1 MQSLE
6 PRVALDAAAAG
17 CGCQAGL
24 ALADTVAPEVRWV
37 APAAGPAPAATRAL
51 SFRLN
56 VADRVAVADR
66 PAVSSTPAIPTE
78 DIVVQADVARN
89 ATALEQTSP
98 TVGATADEAVPSAEA
113 RSIGEI
119 LAEFGEAQNGLL
131 EGYRLFQSGDPA
143 AASLALQE
151 AQAVLDGVKDDL
163 VHPSV
168 AEALGRKLQT
178 ALRKTGLFQE
188 RIRLAQEYVERG
200 SAKAVVFLN
209 KVTSTWKFGQ
219 KAANLLGK
227 PMLALREPSA
237 GFYAAGKTATL
248 RFATPAGCTSP
259 PVVTVENVF
268 GRRALDTANVVV
280 DEARSLI
287 RVPIGWETGAGRVT
301 VTNCNC
307 GTSNKCV
314 SQRILLYNKGPSLPE
329 NFPINLQKGNY
340 RLSVSVD
347 GGPSVVTGTTRL
359 TNLRDFANQVQR
371 IINRAVS
378 TIQLPGACTK
388 SLTWLPDS
396 DTRFGYTY
404 TIRCTVE
411 GQTVSSTVSFL
422 IERI

>member
-1 MQSLE
+1 M
-6 PRVALDAAAAG
+6 
-17 CGCQAGL
+17 
-24 ALADTVAPEVRWV
+24 ALAEPVAAEVRWV
-37 APAAGPAPAATRAL
+37 APATAQ
-51 SFRLN
+51 S
-56 VADRVAVADR
+56 AV
-66 PAVSSTPAIPTE
+66 
-78 DIVVQADVARN
+78 VVQAEQLVSEAGFTRN
-89 ATALEQTSP
+89 GTALERTSA
-98 TVGATADEAVPSAEA
+98 TVGVTFDEIVPFAEA
-113 RSIGEI
+113 KSIAEI
-119 LAEFGEAQNGLL
+119 LAQFGEAQNGLL

-143 AASLALQE
+143 AASLALQA

-168 AEALGRKLQT
+168 AETLGRKLQT
-178 ALRKTGLFQE
+178 ALRKTGLFQD

-200 SAKAVVFLN
+200 TAKAVVFLN

-219 KAANLLGK
+219 NAANLLGK

-248 RFATPAGCTSP
+248 RFATPAGCTGP

-301 VTNCNC
+301 VSNCNC
-307 GTSNKCV
+307 GPSNKCV
-314 SQRILLYNKGPSLPE
+314 SQTMLLYNKGPSLPE
-329 NFPINLQKGNY
+329 NFPWNLQKGNY
-340 RLSVSVD
+340 RLSISID

-378 TIQLPGACTK
+378 TIQLPGECTK
-388 SLTWLPDS
+388 TLAWVPAT

-404 TIRCTVE
+404 TIRCTVA
-411 GQTVSSTVSFL
+411 GQTRSSTVSFL